1 MFAMDSSD
9 EELKV
14 EVGFNERFKI
24 TMLGDSNVGKSSV
37 LRSLIKQ
44 EFNPCIKNTVGALRH
59 RNVTSEDTALIPL
72 HGWLCFR
79 IGLCGED
86 LRN

>member
-1 MFAMDSSD
+1 MCERPCVFAMDSSD
-9 EELKV
+9 EDVKV

-37 LRSLIKQ
+37 LRSLNKQ

-59 RNVTSEDTALIPL
+59 RNVTIEWWDYCLMVGCVL
-72 HGWLCFR
+72 Q
-79 IGLCGED
+79 D
-86 LRN
+86 